1 MVLFWMLIGYG
12 ISDMLFSYMQLDQLG
27 LYMLDV
33 IYFQC

>member
-1 MVLFWMLIGYG
+1 MILFWMLLGYDT
-12 ISDMLFSYMQLDQLG
+12 SDILFSYMQLDPLS